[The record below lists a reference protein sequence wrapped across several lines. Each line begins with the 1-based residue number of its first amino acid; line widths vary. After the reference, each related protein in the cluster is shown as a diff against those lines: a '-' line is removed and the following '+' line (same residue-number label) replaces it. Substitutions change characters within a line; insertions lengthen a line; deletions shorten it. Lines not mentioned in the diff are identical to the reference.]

1 MYIPFTK
8 PEITQDEIQA
18 VVDVLKS
25 GWITTGFVTKQF
37 ESQIAQYCGVE
48 KACCINSAT
57 AGLEFALRYLGI
69 GEGDEV
75 IVCAYTYTA
84 SASVIYHCG
93 AKAVFCD
100 VAKDTYNFDYERLED
115 LINQKTKAII
125 AVDIAGELADYD
137 KLYEISERKKHLFKS
152 GNDIQAALGRVAI
165 IADAAHS
172 LGAQKD
178 GKKSGAFAD
187 FTSFSFH
194 AVKNLTTA
202 EGGALTWTF
211 KGEDKEQIYKKI
223 MLLSLHGQ
231 TKDAYNKTAGNWEYD
246 IVAPL
251 YKCNMT
257 DILAAL
263 GVSQLKR
270 YEDILARRKAI
281 FEQYKNLLSANKKI
295 DLFDHKYS
303 SYHLILARVED
314 IGEKERNEII
324 IKMAERGIICNVHY
338 KPLPLLSAYKNLGF
352 DIKDYPNS
360 YNQYK
365 NQITLPLFNQLT
377 KEEVEYICENFVD
390 IAEQYV

>member
-25 GWITTGFVTKQF
+25 GWITTGPVTKQF

-137 KLYEISERKKHLFKS
+137 KLYEIAERKKHLFKS

-178 GKKSGAFAD
+178 SKKSGAFAD